1 MTDHYNVISKQSAQN
16 KRIVMRVDF
25 NVPMQD
31 GKILD
36 DTRIKRVIPGI
47 KTLLECSKQLILV
60 THLGRPKGNV
70 DNTLSS
76 QPLQEYLSNALSM
89 SVRFI
94 PHIEDPSQLSEAV
107 DSHDKICLLENC
119 RFYAGEEQN
128 DQNLARAYASLADI
142 YVNDAFSCSHRSHA
156 SIQAITVFLP
166 SFAGPVLA
174 AELTALSDA
183 LESPKR
189 PVAAFVGGAKISTKL
204 SVLENLISK
213 VDKLLLAGAM
223 ANTFLAARQIP
234 VAASLY
240 EPDLIPTAKMISE
253 LAQQQGCEIIL
264 PVDGVVSTKLE
275 KGGRF
280 HTRLNGALEVNEMIL
295 DIGPASVALFK
306 EHIKDCKTLLWN
318 GPAGAFEIAP
328 YDEASKSL
336 GAFIGMRTRNGQLIS
351 VAGGGDTVA
360 AVNLAGVA
368 DELTYVSLAGGAF
381 LEWIEGKSLPGI
393 EALQSSN

>member
-1 MTDHYNVISKQSAQN
+1 MTNHYNVISKQSAQN

-31 GKILD
+31 GQILD

-47 KTLLECSKQLILV
+47 KALLESAEQLILL

-70 DNTLSS
+70 DNTLSL
-76 QPLQEYLSNALSM
+76 QPLQNYLAEAISM
-89 SVRFI
+89 PVRFI
-94 PHIEDPSQLSEAV
+94 PHIEDPSKLSVAL
-107 DSHDKICLLENC
+107 DTHNKIFLLENC

-128 DQNLARAYASLADI
+128 DQNLAHAYSSLADI

-156 SIQAITVFLP
+156 SIQAITRFLP
-166 SFAGPVLA
+166 SYAGPVLA

-204 SVLENLISK
+204 AVLENLILK

-223 ANTFLAARQIP
+223 ANTFLAASQVP

-240 EPDLIPTAKMISE
+240 EPDLISMAKMISE
-253 LAQQQGCEIIL
+253 IAQQKGCEIIL
-264 PVDGVVSTKLE
+264 PIDGVVSTKLE

-280 HTRLNGALEVNEMIL
+280 HTRLNGTLEDNEMIL

-336 GAFIGMRTRNGQLIS
+336 GEFIGMRTRSGQLTS
-351 VAGGGDTVA
+351 VAGGSDTVA

-381 LEWIEGKSLPGI
+381 LERIEGKSLPGI
-393 EALQSSN
+393 EALHSSD

>member
-76 QPLQEYLSNALSM
+76 QPIQEYLGKALSM
-89 SVRFI
+89 PVRFI
-94 PHIEDPSQLSEAV
+94 LHIEDPSQLSEAV

-119 RFYAGEEQN
+119 RFYAGEERN

-156 SIQAITVFLP
+156 SIQAITGFLP
-166 SFAGPVLA
+166 SYAGPVLA
-174 AELTALSDA
+174 AELTALSDV

-223 ANTFLAARQIP
+223 ANTFLAAKQIP

-264 PVDGVVSTKLE
+264 PVDGVVSTKLK

-280 HTRLNGALEVNEMIL
+280 HTRLNGALEDNEMIL

-306 EHIKDCKTLLWN
+306 EHIKDCKTILWN
-318 GPAGAFEIAP
+318 GPAGYFENPNFANGSIEIA
-328 YDEASKSL
+328 KTIIKNNKL
-336 GAFIGMRTRNGQLIS
+336 NKIFS
-351 VAGGGDTVA
+351 VVGGGDTVSLLNSIK
-360 AVNLAGVA
+360 AVDGFNF
-368 DELTYVSLAGGAF
+368 VSTAGGAF
-381 LEWIEGKSLPGI
+381 LEYLEGKKLPGI
-393 EALQSSN
+393 KALNQ